1 MIYLFIKN
9 CSLRPLYSK
18 TIRKKSSLIQKMFGI
33 KLIIKA
39 IREEQMVSCT
49 LENGFELLLYDHF
62 AITKTY

>member
-1 MIYLFIKN
+1 MQFTAIVFEKH
-9 CSLRPLYSK
+9 
-18 TIRKKSSLIQKMFGI
+18 TKKSNLIQKMLGI